1 MSVGVLC
8 LALENLGTRCG
19 LARRLGVTKIFILHK
34 NVLSQPLLQRS
45 YRRVF
50 GRSFVHFHLGIDLVI
65 ARSIGIM
72 IGKVFDTWQLC

>member
-50 GRSFVHFHLGIDLVI
+50 GHSFVHFHLGIDLVI